1 MQKDACAIVCSRV
14 AHFAE
19 VPPNRIKSSRTPT
32 MKDVGEL
39 AGVSVTTVSHVLN
52 KTRYVDRSLVRRVET
67 AVKRLGYQPN
77 ALARGLRRK
86 ETRMLGMVVPDNS
99 NPYFAELARSIEDA
113 CFECDYN
120 VILCNSDEDPV
131 KERAYLSLLAEKR
144 VDGIVF
150 VASGND
156 RSGVQAV
163 LQQKIPMVVLDREL
177 SGTKCDSIVVDNRA
191 GACRATQHL
200 MLGDHQRIGC
210 VCGPTNVVSARERLQ
225 GYHDAFTKA
234 RLRVDPKWIQPGDFH
249 IEGGYTAVQGLLD
262 QPNRITAI
270 FAANDLMAIGVL
282 RGIAARGLRVPED
295 IAVVGFDGIALGRYS
310 QPPLTTMAQ
319 PIREIGKLATDLVL
333 SRVNGERKEPRIHR
347 LETRLVVRTS
357 CGIITQKRAGAKPR
371 SGDSKVA

>member
-1 MQKDACAIVCSRV
+1 
-14 AHFAE
+14 
-19 VPPNRIKSSRTPT
+19 
-32 MKDVGEL
+32 MKDVAEL

-52 KTRYVDRSLVRRVET
+52 KTRYVDKSLVRRVET
-67 AVKRLGYQPN
+67 AVKSLGYQPN

-156 RSGVQAV
+156 RTGVQAV

-177 SGTKCDSIVVDNRA
+177 NGTKCDSILVDNRA
-191 GACRATQHL
+191 GGCRATQHL
-200 MLGDHQRIGC
+200 LLGNHQRIGC
-210 VCGPTNVVSARERLQ
+210 VSGPTNLVSARERLQ

-262 QPNRITAI
+262 LPNPITAI

-295 IAVVGFDGIALGRYS
+295 IAVVGFDGIALGRYT

-319 PIREIGKLATDLVL
+319 PIREIGKLATELVL

-357 CGIITQKRAGAKPR
+357 CGIIRQKRAG
-371 SGDSKVA
+371 SKRV

>member
-1 MQKDACAIVCSRV
+1 
-14 AHFAE
+14 
-19 VPPNRIKSSRTPT
+19 
-32 MKDVGEL
+32 MKDVAEL
-39 AGVSVTTVSHVLN
+39 ADVSITTVSHVLN

-67 AVKRLGYQPN
+67 AVKSLGYQPN
-77 ALARGLRRK
+77 ALARGLRRN

-120 VILCNSDEDPV
+120 VILCNSDEDPT
-131 KERAYLSLLAEKR
+131 KESAYLSLLAEKR

-163 LQQKIPMVVLDREL
+163 LQQKIPMVILDREL
-177 SGTKCDSIVVDNRA
+177 KGTKCDSILVDNRV

-200 MLGDHQRIGC
+200 LLGNHQRIGC
-210 VCGPTNVVSARERLQ
+210 VCGPKNLVSARERLQ
-225 GYHDAFTKA
+225 GYQDAFSGA

-249 IEGGYTAVQGLLD
+249 IEGGYTAVQTLLD
-262 QPNRITAI
+262 QPNRITAV
-270 FAANDLMAIGVL
+270 FAANDLMAMGVL
-282 RGIAARGLRVPED
+282 RGIAARDLRVPED
-295 IAVVGFDGIALGRYS
+295 IAVVGFDGIALGRYT

-319 PIREIGKLATDLVL
+319 PIREIGKLATELVL

-347 LETRLVVRTS
+347 LETTLVVRKS
-357 CGIITQKRAGAKPR
+357 CGIPAQKRDGAKK
-371 SGDSKVA
+371 ST

>member
-1 MQKDACAIVCSRV
+1 
-14 AHFAE
+14 
-19 VPPNRIKSSRTPT
+19 
-32 MKDVGEL
+32 MKDVAEL
-39 AGVSVTTVSHVLN
+39 ANVSVTTVSHVLN

-67 AVKRLGYQPN
+67 AVKSLGYQPN

-120 VILCNSDEDPV
+120 MILCNSDEDPT
-131 KERAYLSLLAEKR
+131 KERAYLSLLVEKR

-163 LQQKIPMVVLDREL
+163 LQQKIPLVVLDREL
-177 SGTKCDSIVVDNRA
+177 KDTKCDSIVVDNRA
-191 GACRATQHL
+191 GASRATQHL
-200 MLGDHQRIGC
+200 IDGNHRRIGC
-210 VCGPTNVVSARERLQ
+210 VGGPINLVAARDRLQ
-225 GYHDAFTKA
+225 GYQDAFTKA

-249 IEGGYTAVQGLLD
+249 IEGGYTAVQRLLD
-262 QPNRITAI
+262 LPNPITAI

-282 RGIAARGLRVPED
+282 RGIGARGLRVPED
-295 IAVVGFDGIALGRYS
+295 IAVVGFDGISLGKYT

-319 PIREIGKLATDLVL
+319 PIREIGKLATELVL

-347 LETRLVVRTS
+347 LETSLVVRIS
-357 CGIITQKRAGAKPR
+357 CGTATQKRAGAKR
-371 SGDSKVA
+371 ET